1 MFVVPAEKIWRH
13 QVLQRHR
20 DPKFQIAWIRQVI
33 ILFGARGDS
42 VVILGL
48 LAAIEREIPNLD
60 VDGSGGEPHETES
73 GTLVRPMS
81 RPTRDSD
88 TLVRPISRS
97 SQNNQPPPR
106 PMQPK
111 VMNQSNIGQ
120 GEPTPPPR
128 DHRKPTVSPPAP
140 PMPVQPANQITPDVP
155 ARPSRP
161 RTNSQSDNSQKQRP
175 PKPPPPNP
183 GTYQSKINSKGCL
196 IKQFLARQIKPNGV
210 IPTPKVPMGAGLSK
224 IFNGCPLN
232 INCATSWIHPETND
246 QHILFGCDEGM
257 CSTLSWSIDL

>member
-1 MFVVPAEKIWRH
+1 MNSMDLFMCVDRVEKTWRH
-13 QVLQRHR
+13 QVHR
-20 DPKFQIAWIRQVI
+20 LHQDLKYQIELSHQVI
-33 ILFGARGDS
+33 TLFGARGDS

-60 VDGSGGEPHETES
+60 VDGSGGDPHETES

-140 PMPVQPANQITPDVP
+140 PTPVQPLNQTTPDVP

-183 GTYQSKINSKGCL
+183 GTYQSKFISK
-196 IKQFLARQIKPNGV
+196 
-210 IPTPKVPMGAGLSK
+210 
-224 IFNGCPLN
+224 
-232 INCATSWIHPETND
+232 
-246 QHILFGCDEGM
+246 
-257 CSTLSWSIDL
+257 

>member
-1 MFVVPAEKIWRH
+1 MSVVPVEKIWRH

-183 GTYQSKINSKGCL
+183 GTYQSKINSKMLSNKTNFSPSNKAKWSHSNTKGSYGRRSFKNIQWL
-196 IKQFLARQIKPNGV
+196 S
-210 IPTPKVPMGAGLSK
+210 PKYKLRD
-224 IFNGCPLN
+224 LLD
-232 INCATSWIHPETND
+232 TSRNE
-246 QHILFGCDEGM
+246 
-257 CSTLSWSIDL
+257 